1 MPLLME
7 FELTFRLLFGDRA
20 KYIEGQQA
28 NTKSRTA
35 WLRKALD
42 RIERDIDK
50 LETTARHKQMLLGEV
65 EAARE
70 TAQLK
75 SESGWPLVYC
85 LLRLVVRL
93 LGYDFVRGAKCHTA
107 TYWQSAPQ
115 NLNSVVF
122 QGGDIMQDYYDR
134 KNAVAVRRD
143 VVMHLKKQRLSD
155 YRIALVLNTTEYE
168 IKKLRAIAKDEALE
182 IDRDKENTNKSIP

>member
-42 RIERDIDK
+42 RIEREIDK

-134 KNAVAVRRD
+134 KMQSPFAEMWSCISRNSDCPTIELR
-143 VVMHLKKQRLSD
+143 LFSTQRS
-155 YRIALVLNTTEYE
+155 T
-168 IKKLRAIAKDEALE
+168 
-182 IDRDKENTNKSIP
+182 KSRN